1 MGDGSRGEQLW
12 ETAQPN
18 LKLIDTQI
26 QAFRDGSVFS
36 QGSVQVTLSMLSGL
50 SNSSSLHSLMAYKA
64 SSTMNSLLADPFKV
78 AISPTH

>member
-64 SSTMNSLLADPFKV
+64 SSSEDANNK
-78 AISPTH
+78 

>member
-64 SSTMNSLLADPFKV
+64 FQVKMPTINSHLLLTLLK
-78 AISPTH
+78 